1 MTHVCTTLG
10 CYLGCLLGDKLT
22 QKQLSNKLGVTPQSI
37 NNWINNKRRPDRE
50 TLLKLC
56 LLLNGVPEEAFKLA
70 DYEISPLEKSWF
82 WEMQSLATP
91 RREEYERFKRFI
103 IYLRQLMKGN
113 DLQIAIDFC
122 LDLREMLRIYVQK
135 DISFSLLLFDVL
147 DNLSLLY
154 FITCSRND
162 IKGKVFPII
171 KEMKNIQ
178 KQIDD
183 RQFQVR
189 VLGPEAGL
197 LHEIGLLKHSEL
209 IKSLKLLSLAN
220 KVVIDINQ
228 HVDLLRVTCIDTC
241 LIGTTSE
248 FDQVAELL
256 ESKLIEYN
264 NIEYNNKID
273 LSELWLSYEKLA
285 ISNATMWDRFKEQ
298 KYFLKSKEMFDK
310 AKITYNIAHQ
320 KGDFFASRDI
330 NIERGELRLAFSNII
345 ELSEEEKI
353 SKAKEILT
361 KCEKIGNINFVSQMK
376 EYISSQGK
384 IIPEITD

>member
-56 LLLNGVPEEAFKLA
+56 LLLNGVPEEAFILA
-70 DYEISPLEKSWF
+70 DYDISPLEKSWYL
-82 WEMQSLATP
+82 EMQSLATP

-113 DLQIAIDFC
+113 NLQVAIDFC

-154 FITCSRND
+154 FITSSRNE

-183 RQFQVR
+183 GQFQVR

-197 LHEIGLLKHSEL
+197 LHEIGLLNHSEL
-209 IKSLKLLSLAN
+209 IKSLKLLNIAN
-220 KVVIDINQ
+220 KMALNINQ
-228 HVDLLRVTCIDTC
+228 HVDLLRVTCVDTC
-241 LIGTTSE
+241 LIGTTNQ

-256 ESKLIEYN
+256 ESKLTEFFSI
-264 NIEYNNKID
+264 ID
-273 LSELWLSYEKLA
+273 ICEIWLSYEKLA
-285 ISNATMWDRFKEQ
+285 ISNATMWDRFKEK
-298 KYFLKSKEMFDK
+298 KYFLKSKEMFNK
-310 AKITYNIAHQ
+310 AKVIYNIAHQ
-320 KGDFFASRDI
+320 KGDFFASKDI

-353 SKAKEILT
+353 SKAQDILT
-361 KCEKIGNINFVSQMK
+361 KCEKIGNINAISQMK
-376 EYISSQGK
+376 EYISSRGK

>member
-22 QKQLSNKLGVTPQSI
+22 QRQLSNKLGVTPQSI

-56 LLLNGVPEEAFKLA
+56 VLLNGVPEEAFKLA
-70 DYEISPLEKSWF
+70 DYEISPLEKSWY

-113 DLQIAIDFC
+113 NLQIAIDFC
-122 LDLREMLRIYVQK
+122 LDLREMLNIYVQK
-135 DISFSLLLFDVL
+135 DISYSLLLFDAL

-209 IKSLKLLSLAN
+209 IKSLKLLNVAN
-220 KVVIDINQ
+220 KVVLDINQ
-228 HVDLLRVTCIDTC
+228 HIDLLRVTCIDTC
-241 LIGTTSE
+241 LIGTPSQFEQIT
-248 FDQVAELL
+248 ELL
-256 ESKLIEYN
+256 ESKLIEYS
-264 NIEYNNKID
+264 NKID
-273 LSELWLSYEKLA
+273 ISEIWLGYEKLA
-285 ISNATMWDRFKEQ
+285 ISNATMWDRFKEK

-310 AKITYNIAHQ
+310 AKVIYDIAHQ
-320 KGDFFASRDI
+320 KGDFMVSRDI
-330 NIERGELRLAFSNII
+330 NMERGELRLAFSNII

-353 SKAKEILT
+353 NKAQDILT
-361 KCEKIGNINFVSQMK
+361 KCENIGNINGISQMK
-376 EYISSQGK
+376 EYITSQGK